1 MKTANGV
8 RRRNRVSDERLLRKY
23 RLRSRAD
30 FQRVYD
36 ADTVAADQC
45 LVVRGCANGLDYSRL
60 GLSVSRKVGP
70 AVLRNRW
77 KRRIREAFRRTRD
90 QTAPGLDMI
99 VRPRARA
106 SPDFRQIVESLPRL
120 AGQLARKRRSQRG

>member
-1 MKTANGV
+1 MKTAISATRG
-8 RRRNRVSDERLLRKY
+8 NRVSDERFLRKY

-36 ADTVAADQC
+36 AESFAADQC

-77 KRRIREAFRRTRD
+77 KRLIREAFRRTRD
-90 QTAPGLDMI
+90 QTAPGLDLI
-99 VRPRARA
+99 VRPRAGAR
-106 SPDFRQIVESLPRL
+106 PDFQRIAESLPKL
-120 AGQLARKRRSQRG
+120 AGQLARKRRRERR

>member
-1 MKTANGV
+1 MMG
-8 RRRNRVSDERLLRKY
+8 RRSRVSDEHFPRKY
-23 RLRSRAD
+23 RLRTRAD

-77 KRRIREAFRRTRD
+77 KRLIREAFRRTRD
-90 QTAPGLDMI
+90 QTAPGLDLI
-99 VRPRARA
+99 VRPRAGA
-106 SPDFRQIVESLPRL
+106 SPDFRQIAESLPKL
-120 AGQLARKRRSQRG
+120 AEQLARKRRRQRG